1 MTPERWRE
9 VERICEG
16 ALACAP
22 SERPAYVSAACGGDD
37 ALRKEVESLLANAA
51 SAEHFIEKPAIAA
64 AEALAGLSGL
74 SAGQR
79 VGPYHIVGKLGA
91 GGMGEVYRARDTQ
104 LGREVAIKVLPT
116 LFTSDAERLA
126 RFEREARLLASLN
139 HPNIATIHGVEHVD
153 GIHALVL
160 EVVEGETLTERLQS
174 AASGVSRRRSRSGE
188 GGGRTRSGLPLAD
201 ALTIARQIVEALETA
216 HEKGVIHR
224 DLKPANI
231 KVRPDGVVKVLDFGL
246 AKEVAPSGSPADGSQ
261 LPSQTMSG
269 TRDGAILGT
278 AAYMSPEQARGQAVD
293 KRTDIWAFGCVLFE
307 MLTGRN
313 AFAGET
319 PTDTLAAVL
328 EREPPWTELPDST
341 PLSLRRLLQRCLE
354 KDPKRRLRDIG
365 DARVEL
371 EGSQSDSPVAPSLP
385 QPASRLRE
393 RLAWLSALTLVTL
406 ISGATVLWVIP
417 SAAPSPETR
426 FTITT
431 PPTRDLSFAM
441 APDGQNLVFIADSD
455 GGPRLW
461 VHSLAS
467 GSAQPLVGTE
477 GARSPFWSPDSRSVG
492 FFAEDKLKRI
502 DVGGGAAQTLANV
515 HNAETGTWN
524 RVGTI
529 LFGMTSSSRDGIVRV
544 SATGG
549 EPVAVTPPGQ
559 PGQEGSPE
567 FLPDGRHFLYY
578 VRGIPQTGVY
588 VARID
593 GGETRRLLASNSP
606 AVYAPSGQLLFI
618 RQDTLFAQDFD
629 PVRLELTGDPYTVA
643 RGAGR
648 VSASAGGAVAYRPG
662 GGMGPMA
669 PRHLIWFDR
678 SGREIENAGDPVHS
692 GWTTPEMSPDGRR
705 VAMYRT
711 VSGNSDVWL
720 FDLRRRVLSKL
731 TFGGGVNPIWSPD
744 GSRIV
749 FSSNRTGVMD
759 LWETSA
765 TGVEREAPLPATGP
779 GKGQGKGAANFSRD
793 GRFVLYNTVTDNTLA
808 DIWALP
814 MAGDRT
820 PFPVVETKA
829 TEHHGQ
835 FSPDGKWIAY
845 QSDES
850 GREEVYLH
858 PFPGPGARSLISTN
872 GGVQVRWRQDGKELF
887 YVALDG
893 RLMAVPIQLAADG
906 RTFEAGV
913 PVALFLTRLFGI
925 QGLNMRQQYMPSPD
939 GQRFLVDTVTE
950 SVESPITVILN
961 WKPKE

>member
-1 MTPERWRE
+1 
-9 VERICEG
+9 
-16 ALACAP
+16 
-22 SERPAYVSAACGGDD
+22 
-37 ALRKEVESLLANAA
+37 
-51 SAEHFIEKPAIAA
+51 
-64 AEALAGLSGL
+64 
-74 SAGQR
+74 
-79 VGPYHIVGKLGA
+79 
-91 GGMGEVYRARDTQ
+91 
-104 LGREVAIKVLPT
+104 
-116 LFTSDAERLA
+116 
-126 RFEREARLLASLN
+126 
-139 HPNIATIHGVEHVD
+139 
-153 GIHALVL
+153 LVL

-174 AASGVSRRRSRSGE
+174 AASGVSGRRSRSGE

-224 DLKPANI
+224 DLKPGNI
-231 KVRPDGVVKVLDFGL
+231 KIRPDGVVKVLDFGL
-246 AKEVAPSGSPADGSQ
+246 AKEVAPAGSPADGSR
-261 LPSQTMSG
+261 LAARTIGG

-307 MLTGRN
+307 MLTGQN

-319 PTDTLAAVL
+319 LTDTLAAIL
-328 EREPPWTELPDST
+328 EREPPWTELPDTT
-341 PLSLRRLLQRCLE
+341 PLALRRLLQRCLD

-393 RLAWLSALTLVTL
+393 RLAWLSALALVTL
-406 ISGATVLWVIP
+406 IAIATGLWIVR
-417 SAAPSPETR
+417 SAAPPPETR
-426 FTITT
+426 FNINT
-431 PPTRDLSFAM
+431 PPTRDLSMAI
-441 APDGQNLVFIADSD
+441 APDGQTVVFIADSE

-467 GSAQPLVGTE
+467 GSARPLVGTE

-502 DVGGGAAQTLANV
+502 DVGGGAAQALANV
-515 HNAETGTWN
+515 HNGLAGTWN
-524 RVGTI
+524 RDGTI
-529 LFGMTSSSRDGIVRV
+529 LFAMNASSTDGIVRV

-549 EPVAVTPPGQ
+549 EPVAVTPPRQ
-559 PGQEGSPE
+559 PGIENFPE
-567 FLPDGRHFLYY
+567 FLPDGRHFLYHL
-578 VRGIPQTGVY
+578 RQIPQAGVY
-588 VARID
+588 VGRID
-593 GGETRRLLASNSP
+593 GGETRRLLASDSP

-618 RQDTLFAQDFD
+618 RQDTLFAQNFD
-629 PVRLELTGDPYTVA
+629 LVRLELTGDPYTVA
-643 RGAGR
+643 RGALNGT

-662 GGMGPMA
+662 GGVGPTA

-705 VAMYRT
+705 VAMMRT

-720 FDLRRRVLSKL
+720 FDLRRRVLSRL
-731 TFGGGVNPIWSPD
+731 TSDAAPDVNPIWSPD
-744 GSRIV
+744 GTRIV
-749 FSSNRTGVMD
+749 FSSGRTGVAD

-765 TGVEREAPLPATGP
+765 TGVGREAPLLATGQS
-779 GKGQGKGAANFSRD
+779 KDAGKGAADFSRD
-793 GRFVLYNTVTDNTLA
+793 GRFVLYNTVTPNTLA

-872 GGVQVRWRQDGKELF
+872 GGVQVRWRRDGKELF

-906 RTFEAGV
+906 RTFEAGA